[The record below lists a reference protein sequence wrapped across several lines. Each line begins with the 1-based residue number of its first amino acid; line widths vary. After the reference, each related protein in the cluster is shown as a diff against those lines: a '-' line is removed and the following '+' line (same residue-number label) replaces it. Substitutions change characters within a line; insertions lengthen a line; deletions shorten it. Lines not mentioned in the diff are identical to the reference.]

1 MISSASMARNQ
12 SVFRKSPTSVDRFD
26 DYSFWN
32 KDFDFDNCEDEDSL
46 TCHEP
51 SIHQPHPLSVL
62 PVSLASASATS
73 NTLGMSM
80 DRTIDQYLN
89 QKYNNGSSVDQ
100 YLNQKYDEYFK
111 CAPLAAGIS
120 SYENLLCKENKFSCS
135 EADSMETIDM
145 ETCNDDFA
153 PIDLSRATSDDL
165 LKFKPLLCFEPEFMF
180 DRLDSKA
187 GDLDSFKPIARSPR
201 PYFAASG
208 DAFVKSDWK
217 ALVHQ
222 KIKAEDFPAASTAS
236 PTEGSQMNSL
246 VQDPMPEWDDPAHP
260 TMFRLV
266 TIEQSPCS
274 TKPKTNKKITFAPHA
289 KTSDKKAP
297 KKAVPSPL
305 SSAILKQKKSIR
317 RTKKV
322 AKASPAKASPAKV
335 SPAKASPAKA
345 SSAKVSP
352 AKASP
357 AKASP
362 AKVSPAKASPAK
374 VSPAKGTGE
383 EKTPAKKA
391 PASLS
396 VNKRIDP
403 LREPRFRKYQAE
415 NWSIRFK
422 EVKQF
427 VEHHDHCMIP
437 HDYPANQALAR
448 WAKRQRYQY
457 KLFLVGSNKS
467 SMTEERLLALEDL
480 EFCWDAHT
488 SQWQERFL
496 ELRAFVKDE
505 GHANVPTQ
513 YSKNRQLATWVKCQR
528 RQHKLWKAG
537 DRANITEDRMK
548 LLESVGFKW
557 VIERR

>member
-12 SVFRKSPTSVDRFD
+12 SILRNSPTSVDRFD

-32 KDFDFDNCEDEDSL
+32 KDFNFDNYEDEDSL

-51 SIHQPHPLSVL
+51 SIQPHPLSVL
-62 PVSLASASATS
+62 PVPSASVSS

-111 CAPLAAGIS
+111 NAPLTAGIS
-120 SYENLLCKENKFSCS
+120 SFENLLCKENKFSCS
-135 EADSMETIDM
+135 EADSMETVDM

-165 LKFKPLLCFEPEFMF
+165 LKYKPLLCFEPEFMF
-180 DRLDSKA
+180 DRLDSK
-187 GDLDSFKPIARSPR
+187 GDDLDCFKPIAALSPR
-201 PYFAASG
+201 PYVAASD

-222 KIKAEDFPAASTAS
+222 NIKTEDFPLASTAS

-260 TMFRLV
+260 AMFRLV
-266 TIEQSPCS
+266 AIEQFPCS
-274 TKPKTNKKITFAPHA
+274 TKPKTNKKIILAPHA
-289 KTSDKKAP
+289 KISNKKAP

-305 SSAILKQKKSIR
+305 SSAISQQKKSIR
-317 RTKKV
+317 STKV

-335 SPAKASPAKA
+335 SPI
-345 SSAKVSP
+345 KVSP

-362 AKVSPAKASPAK
+362 AKASPAEASPAKAM
-374 VSPAKGTGE
+374 GGE
-383 EKTPAKKA
+383 KIPAKKA

-396 VNKRIDP
+396 INKIIDP

-427 VEHHDHCMIP
+427 VERHDHCMIP

-488 SQWQERFL
+488 TQWQERFL
-496 ELRAFVKDE
+496 ELRAFVSDE

-537 DRANITEDRMK
+537 DRANITEDRMQ